1 MRSMRRAV
9 QKFNIAEASNHRAHV
24 SAAAGPLGTLG
35 SPGLISVLIPAY
47 NAARTIEK
55 TLSSALK
62 QTYSNLEVLVV
73 DDGSTDDTAALV
85 RRMGD
90 GDHRI
95 KLLQKAN
102 GGVVSARNHGIELA
116 QGEFIAPLDADDLW
130 HPEKLSKQLAAIRDH
145 IGLVYCWTRVI
156 DDQDRVLFDL
166 APCSL
171 RGNVYSALI
180 VKNFLHSGAPLIR
193 RYCVD
198 RVGGYDSALSF
209 CEDFKF
215 FLDIAERYDFD
226 LVPEYLS
233 AYRLHSGSLS
243 KNLDVMM
250 SSHKVVV
257 DWAQA
262 QHPELPAKLFRWAHS
277 HRHLEFGLHYV
288 ANGHVLTGSHLLLKA
303 MAGNALANSR
313 YGTMRVVARLSRSRF
328 GVLLPLTLRR
338 ADSDIAGRQFID
350 ADPNIG
356 CGSSG
361 MPWTGRRLAEIT
373 RFAVRRGPVE
383 PHGDHRLAHDGQP

>member
-1 MRSMRRAV
+1 MPYKRSTS
-9 QKFNIAEASNHRAHV
+9 AEASNHRAHV
-24 SAAAGPLGTLG
+24 STAAGRCGTLG

-47 NAARTIEK
+47 NAGRTIEK
-55 TLSSALK
+55 TVLSALK

-73 DDGSTDDTAALV
+73 DDGSIDDTAALV
-85 RRMGD
+85 RRMAQV
-90 GDHRI
+90 DHRI

-130 HPEKLSKQLAAIRDH
+130 HPEKLSKQVAAMRDP
-145 IGLVYCWTRVI
+145 IGLVYCWSRAI

-180 VKNFLHSGAPLIR
+180 IKNFLHSGAPLVR
-193 RYCVD
+193 RSCVD

-233 AYRLHSGSLS
+233 AYRLHPGSLS
-243 KNLDVMM
+243 KDLDAML

-262 QHPELPAKLFRWAHS
+262 QHPELPAKLFRWAHAQ
-277 HRHLEFGLHYV
+277 RHLEFGLYYIG
-288 ANGHVLTGSHLLLKA
+288 NGRVLTGSHLLLKA
-303 MAGNALANSR
+303 LAGNPLANLR
-313 YGTMRVVARLSRSRF
+313 YGTMRVIARLSRSRF
-328 GVLLPLTLRR
+328 GMLLPSTLRR
-338 ADSDIAGRQFID
+338 GDRRIAGPQFMD
-350 ADPNIG
+350 ADPTIG
-356 CGSSG
+356 LGSSR
-361 MPWTGRRLAEIT
+361 MPWTDKRLAQIT
-373 RFAVRRGPVE
+373 RFTVNRGPVE
-383 PHGDHRLAHDGQP
+383 PCGVRMMFNA